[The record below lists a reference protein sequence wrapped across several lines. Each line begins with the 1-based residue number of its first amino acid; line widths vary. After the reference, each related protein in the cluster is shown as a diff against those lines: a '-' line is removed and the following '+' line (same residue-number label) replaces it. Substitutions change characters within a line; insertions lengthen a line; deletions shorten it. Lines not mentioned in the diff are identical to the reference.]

1 MFACTLYTQIYLRY
15 TKYTSCIVVS
25 LKFAE
30 IIFKRFFPQVA
41 AGKTTCWTELDIQNK
56 GIKNFSPHL
65 WELRHLTAL
74 YLNNNK
80 ISRLPPEICQ
90 LQNLIHLDLSNNKL
104 RRFVKTRDMLD

>member
-1 MFACTLYTQIYLRY
+1 MIS
-15 TKYTSCIVVS
+15 TK
-25 LKFAE
+25 L
-30 IIFKRFFPQVA
+30 QVA

-90 LQNLIHLDLSNNKL
+90 LQNLVHLDLSNNKL
-104 RRFVKTRDMLD
+104 RR